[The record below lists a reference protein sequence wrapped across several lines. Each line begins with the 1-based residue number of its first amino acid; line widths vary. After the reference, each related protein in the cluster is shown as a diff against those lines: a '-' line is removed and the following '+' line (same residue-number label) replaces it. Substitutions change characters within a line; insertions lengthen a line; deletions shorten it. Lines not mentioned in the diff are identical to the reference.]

1 MMVLKLGMP
10 VSINTLVK
18 LIAKKGLY
26 TFSVAG
32 MKHFSTRQAA
42 VTGAFYFGA
51 VCSPMKYS
59 RFAAN
64 ESQYL

>member
-32 MKHFSTRQAA
+32 MKPVHC
-42 VTGAFYFGA
+42 AFLEQFLQ
-51 VCSPMKYS
+51 SNIIP
-59 RFAAN
+59 
-64 ESQYL
+64 LH